1 MEETPQQTKVLVV
14 DDDLLIAQ
22 MIKGQLRQAGYTVV
36 GHAVDG
42 EQAVEMACAALPD
55 VVLMDIE
62 MPKLD
67 GIEAARRIQER
78 CPLPVVMLTAYESMD
93 LVKQASVAGVGAY
106 LVKPPNV
113 REIERSITI
122 ARARFNDLVELRRLN
137 AELEAALAQVK
148 TLSGLLP
155 ICAACKKIRDN
166 QGYWHQVEV
175 YIRNHSQ
182 AEFSHGICPDCA
194 RKLYPGLLE
203 NIR

>member
-1 MEETPQQTKVLVV
+1 
-14 DDDLLIAQ
+14 
-22 MIKGQLRQAGYTVV
+22 LRQAGYTVV
-36 GHAVDG
+36 GRAVDG
-42 EQAVEMACAALPD
+42 EQAVEMACTASPD

-67 GIEAARRIQER
+67 GIEAARRIQEC

-106 LVKPPNV
+106 LVKPANA

-137 AELEAALAQVK
+137 AELEAALAQVR

-155 ICAACKKIRDN
+155 ICAACKKIRDD

-194 RKLYPGLLE
+194 RKLYPGLVG
-203 NIR
+203 NTA